1 MNLFLK
7 RPVLCSEFLQDVS
20 QVFLSSGGEEPVSW
34 ALLAP
39 GVSPMN
45 STLAPETGANN
56 PGIRLFK
63 YDKINGQVTWNFISL
78 EFRFLFFQIID
89 YDQFYLDLA
98 QANSAGT
105 ASWRLE
111 YSFLEYYSLN
121 EISATEMSNLVLNVS
136 ASYTTCLV

>member
-1 MNLFLK
+1 
-7 RPVLCSEFLQDVS
+7 
-20 QVFLSSGGEEPVSW
+20 
-34 ALLAP
+34 
-39 GVSPMN
+39 MN

-78 EFRFLFFQIID
+78 ESIFLFFQIID

-136 ASYTTCLV
+136 VS